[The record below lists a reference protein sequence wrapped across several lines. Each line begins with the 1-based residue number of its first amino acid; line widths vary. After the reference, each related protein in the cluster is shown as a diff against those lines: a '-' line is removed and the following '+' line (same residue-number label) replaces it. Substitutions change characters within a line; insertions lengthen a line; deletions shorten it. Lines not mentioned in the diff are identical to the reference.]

1 MSGFISLIESLLF
14 IMAAPLLAGWIKWVK
29 CRLQNRKAPS
39 LLQPYRELAK
49 LFAKQPVVAEQA
61 SWLFEAAPYV
71 IFASMVLAASV
82 VPFIAV
88 HLPAATI
95 ADVIALVGFLALGR
109 FFLILAG
116 MDVGTAFGGMGASR
130 EAMVA
135 SLGEPAMLMAIFAL
149 SMSAGTTNLALSID
163 YVLDNGVALR
173 PSFIFSLAG
182 MALVAVAE
190 TGRVPVDNP
199 ATHLEL
205 TMIHEAMILE
215 YSGRYLALIE
225 WAAEIKLMLYGV
237 LIANIFFPWGIA
249 EELTLSALA
258 AGTGFIFAKLAG
270 LGVALAVSEALFAKM
285 RVFRVQDFLGFAY
298 LLSLLG
304 MLSHVILEVG
314 Q

>member
-1 MSGFISLIESLLF
+1 MSWFIAIFEPLLF
-14 IMAAPLLAGWIKWVK
+14 VLTAPILAGWIKWVK
-29 CRLQNRKAPS
+29 CRLQNRRAPS

-49 LFAKQPVVAEQA
+49 LFRKQPVVAEQA
-61 SWLFEAAPYV
+61 SWLFEAVPS
-71 IFASMVLAASV
+71 ILFASLVLAAAV

-88 HLPAATI
+88 HLPTASI

-116 MDVGTAFGGMGASR
+116 MDVGTAFGGMGSSR
-130 EAMVA
+130 EATIA
-135 SLGEPAMLMAIFAL
+135 SLAEPAMLMAVFAL
-149 SMSAGTTNLALSID
+149 SMSANTTNLASAID
-163 YVLDNGVALR
+163 YVLDSGLVLR
-173 PSFIFSLAG
+173 PSFVFALGG
-182 MALVAVAE
+182 MALVAIAE

-199 ATHLEL
+199 VTHLEL

-225 WAAEIKLMLYGV
+225 WAGEIRLMLYAV

-249 EELTLSALA
+249 EELS
-258 AGTGFIFAKLAG
+258 FH
-270 LGVALAVSEALFAKM
+270 ALAVGFGVIVAKLMILGAVLATTEMMLAKM

>member
-1 MSGFISLIESLLF
+1 MSWLVALLEVLLF
-14 IMAAPLLAGWIKWVK
+14 IGFAPLLAGWVKWVK
-29 CRLQNRKAPS
+29 CRLQNRKPPS
-39 LLQPYRELAK
+39 LLQPYRELIK
-49 LFAKQPVVAEQA
+49 LFSKQPVVAEQA

-71 IFASMVLAASV
+71 IFASVVLAAAV

-88 HLPAATI
+88 HLPTAAI
-95 ADVIALVGFLALGR
+95 ADVIALVGFFALGR

-116 MDVGTAFGGMGASR
+116 MDVGTAFGGMGSSR

-135 SLGEPAMLMAIFAL
+135 SLGEPAMLMAVFVL
-149 SMSAGTTNLALSID
+149 SMTANTTNLASAID
-163 YVLDNGVALR
+163 YLLDSGLALR
-173 PSFIFSLAG
+173 PSFLFALAG
-182 MALVAVAE
+182 MSLVAVAE

-225 WAAEIKLMLYGV
+225 WAGQIRLMLYGV
-237 LIANIFFPWGIA
+237 LIANMFFPWGIA
-249 EELTLSALA
+249 ETLTVPALA
-258 AGTGFIFAKLAG
+258 AGLGFALLKLAV
-270 LGVALAVSEALFAKM
+270 LGVVLATSEMLFAKM